1 MFDLQ
6 AHILPALDIGPASF
20 EDAITL
26 IRALR
31 GEGAAHIV
39 ATPYFG
45 APYPAIGAAEAQS
58 RVRALQRMTRQA
70 GIDARLYAAQ
80 LVRLDDEGEWALVK
94 GRAATINDGAY
105 ALVRLPEDEIPDD
118 AEARIARLRRAGV
131 IPILAHVERL
141 APVRRD
147 VGVLEPLV
155 AAGALCQVTLSSLTE
170 SVPADVSKAAAALL
184 THNLAHVFGSGAH
197 GALAGPAG
205 VAAGL
210 RAAELLV
217 GSQRRWE
224 MAVATPRAI
233 LTGAPLP
240 TREPHSPALARTKG
254 FWPQQDAG

>member
-31 GEGAAHIV
+31 AEGASHIV

-45 APYPAIGAAEAQS
+45 APYPTMEPAEAQS

-94 GRAATINDGAY
+94 GRAATINDGPY
-105 ALVRLPEDEIPDD
+105 ALVRLPDEDISVD
-118 AEARIARLRRAGV
+118 AEARIPRLRRAGV
-131 IPILAHVERL
+131 IPILAHVERI
-141 APVRRD
+141 ARVRRD
-147 VGVLEPLV
+147 VEVLEPLI

-170 SVPADVSKAAAALL
+170 TVPADVYRTAAALL
-184 THNLAHVFGSGAH
+184 TRNLAHVFGSGAH
-197 GALAGPAG
+197 GSLAGPAG
-205 VAAGL
+205 IAAGL

-224 MAVATPRAI
+224 MAVATPQAI

-240 TREPHSPALARTKG
+240 TYEPGSSARARTKG
-254 FWPQQDAG
+254 FWTQQDAG